1 MLLRLRD
8 EHRIVLRPD
17 RVVLARMKRELTRH
31 GLKRHVQAI
40 HELPCVPDAG
50 DDLPWSGALR
60 VLESA
65 LPEFSDRKSYA
76 TVVLSNQFIRYA
88 LIPWSDA
95 LNDAKEEMAYA
106 RHSFSEMYGQDSG
119 MWELRVS
126 PGTGCT
132 AKMAS
137 AVDARLLGALRESLG
152 RFKVNLR
159 SIQPHLMLACN
170 ACDTSLRDRSAWL
183 AVLEHGNLC
192 LALLQKGRWSW
203 VRSMRIGSNWDEEL
217 PLLLEREAFNANI
230 DAGIND
236 VLLWAPEH
244 GEIPQ
249 APGGCWKIQN
259 LQPRRMPS
267 LGAEAAG
274 RFAMYMSE

>member
-8 EHRIVLRPD
+8 EHRIVVRPD

-40 HELPCVPDAG
+40 HDLPCAPATEE
-50 DDLPWSGALR
+50 DLPWSGALR
-60 VLESA
+60 ALEAA
-65 LPEFSDRKSYA
+65 LPEFSDRKSHA
-76 TVVLSNQFIRYA
+76 TVVLSNHFMRYA

-95 LNDAKEEMAYA
+95 LKDAKEEMAYA
-106 RHSFSEMYGQDSG
+106 RHSFSGMYGQDSG
-119 MWELRVS
+119 TWELRVS
-126 PGTGCT
+126 PGRGCT
-132 AKMAS
+132 AQMAS
-137 AVDARLLGALRESLG
+137 AVDARLLGSLRESLG
-152 RFKVNLR
+152 RFAVNLK

-170 ACDTSLRDRSAWL
+170 ACHASLRGRSSWF

-203 VRSMRIGSNWDEEL
+203 VRSMRIGSNWHEEL

-230 DAGIND
+230 ETGIND

-249 APGGCWKIQN
+249 IPGGRWKIQN
-259 LQPRRMPS
+259 LQPQRVPGI
-267 LGAEAAG
+267 GAEAAS